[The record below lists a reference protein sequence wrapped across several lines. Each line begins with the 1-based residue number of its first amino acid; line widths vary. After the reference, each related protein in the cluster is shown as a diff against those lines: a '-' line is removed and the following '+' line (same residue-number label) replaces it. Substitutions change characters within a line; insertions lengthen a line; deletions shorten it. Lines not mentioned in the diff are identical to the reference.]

1 MKDADIFLRASDDF
15 TVSASIESLSWSGEG
30 MLDLD
35 QTDFNLDN
43 SGPSQERYEFVTQV
57 FDSWRS
63 SVGETLLIG
72 SDSYTVTAAESDAT
86 GLLTLRLYM
95 E

>member
-1 MKDADIFLRASDDF
+1 MSLSEFFDSGDGL
-15 TVSASIESLSWSGEG
+15 TLSASISSLSWSGEG

-63 SVGETLLIG
+63 AVGETLLIG
-72 SDSYTVTAAESDAT
+72 SDSYTVTAAEPDAT
-86 GLLTLRLYM
+86 GLLTLRLFM